1 VRRPLPGFIVFAAL
15 CLAATPA
22 HAQSSIDPP
31 LVEFSV
37 SPGGAIFFTKN
48 KAEPDFGSYGLDGA
62 ITVNLTRFVGV
73 GGEIGGS
80 FGTSQQLDFGAR
92 SGLEQK
98 TPNLLD
104 YSGNLMFS
112 ARSGSSVVPY
122 VTLLKP
128 RADGETYGS
137 KQSCEM
143 RADVRGL
150 TLAVAML
157 LGCCVVPAAAALALH
172 AQLAA
177 T

>member
-128 RADGETYGS
+128 RADGETYGV
-137 KQSCEM
+137 QAE
-143 RADVRGL
+143 L
-150 TLAVAML
+150 
-157 LGCCVVPAAAALALH
+157 
-172 AQLAA
+172 
-177 T
+177 